1 MELHHSLNIS
11 YRRDTADMAFGP
23 ERHDVF
29 DFTLLFEQ
37 SILGILPSLLFILV
51 SIARATSLWQVKTCV
66 CAGWLLWA
74 KLVSRSL
81 GTDEDIQY
89 RQLLVENANA
99 LSSTHRRRP
108 QR

>member
-1 MELHHSLNIS
+1 MELHRGLDIS

-37 SILGILPSLLFILV
+37 SILGILPSGLFILV
-51 SIARATSLWQVKTCV
+51 SIARATTLWQVKTCV
-66 CAGWLLWA
+66 RAGWLLWA

-81 GTDEDIQY
+81 GTDEDIQFCH
-89 RQLLVENANA
+89 LLVENANS
-99 LSSTHRRRP
+99 LSSTQRRRL